1 MIAFGCD
8 HGGVELK
15 DFLVVRLRSKSI
27 DVHDHGTFDRQSVDY
42 PDYAREV
49 AQRVASGEVDRG
61 VLICTSG
68 IGMSIAANKFPG
80 IRAALV
86 QDLDGA
92 RSSRE
97 HNDANILVLSGAKT
111 EPPLALQIVETW
123 LSTPFA
129 GGRHQRRVDKI
140 SQVELALGTTLGG
153 KSKNSA
159 KVLMSFLEETDPK
172 VYAAIQKETQR
183 LEDNLELIA
192 SENVVSEAVLEA
204 QGSVMTNK
212 YAEGYPG
219 KRYYGG
225 CEFVDEVESLAI
237 ARAKELFGADHAN
250 VQPHSGS
257 QANMTVYLSVLK
269 PGDTYLGMNL
279 AHGGH
284 LSMGSP
290 VNFSGFIYKVI
301 PYGVSEKSETIDYDE
316 LERLAKE
323 HRPKLIVAGAS
334 AYPRII
340 DYARF
345 RQIADQ
351 VGALLMVDMAHI
363 AGLVAAGLH
372 PSPVPYA
379 DFVTTTTHK
388 TLRGP
393 RGGMVLCKAEHAKT
407 VDSKVFPG
415 MQGGPLMHVIA
426 AKAVALKEALS
437 PEFKVYQQQIVKN
450 AQALAKG
457 LMNKGFRLTSDGT
470 DNHLMLV
477 DLRKSELTG
486 KAAQESLDKA
496 RITVNRNAVPF
507 DTRSP
512 FVTSGIRIGT
522 PAVTTRAMQE
532 NEMTAIA
539 DFISRALSHV
549 NDDSVLSAIG
559 DEVGELCKK
568 FPVYPHRLANKRKA
582 EDRR

>member
-1 MIAFGCD
+1 M
-8 HGGVELK
+8 
-15 DFLVVRLRSKSI
+15 
-27 DVHDHGTFDRQSVDY
+27 T
-42 PDYAREV
+42 
-49 AQRVASGEVDRG
+49 
-61 VLICTSG
+61 
-68 IGMSIAANKFPG
+68 
-80 IRAALV
+80 
-86 QDLDGA
+86 
-92 RSSRE
+92 
-97 HNDANILVLSGAKT
+97 
-111 EPPLALQIVETW
+111 
-123 LSTPFA
+123 
-129 GGRHQRRVDKI
+129 
-140 SQVELALGTTLGG
+140 
-153 KSKNSA
+153 
-159 KVLMSFLEETDPK
+159 FLEKADAE
-172 VYAAIQKETQR
+172 VFAAIQKETRR

-225 CEFVDEVESLAI
+225 CEYVDVVESLAI
-237 ARAKELFGADHAN
+237 TRAKELFGADHAN

-301 PYGVSEKSETIDYDE
+301 PYGVSEKTETIDYDE
-316 LERLAKE
+316 VERLAKE
-323 HRPKLIVAGAS
+323 HRPKLIVVGAS

-340 DYARF
+340 DYPRF
-345 RQIADQ
+345 RKIADDI
-351 VGALLMVDMAHI
+351 GALVMVDMAHI

-372 PSPVPYA
+372 PSPVPHA

-393 RGGMVLCKAEHAKT
+393 RGGMVLCKAEHAKM

-437 PEFKVYQQQIVKN
+437 PEFKIYQQQIVKN
-450 AQALAKG
+450 ARTLAEG
-457 LMNKGFRLTSDGT
+457 LMSKDFRLTSEGT

-486 KAAQESLDKA
+486 KVAQETLDKA

-522 PAVTTRAMQE
+522 PAVTTRGMKE
-532 NEMTAIA
+532 NEMAAIA
-539 DFISRALSHV
+539 DFIARALNHV
-549 NDDSVLSAIG
+549 SEEAVLKAVAG
-559 DEVGELCKK
+559 EVGELCRR
-568 FPVYPHRLANKRKA
+568 FPVYPHRLGKA
-582 EDRR
+582 